1 MSKYDFDLI
10 TIGAGS
16 GGVRASRLSAG
27 YGGRVATIEESRV
40 GGTCVMRGCVP
51 KKLLVYGAHYAEHFE
66 DAAGFG
72 WTVGETSHDWSAL
85 IAAKDKELDR
95 LERIYHRM
103 FQDSGVNLIEGRG
116 VLADA
121 HTVEVDG
128 KTYTTEKILVAVGGW
143 PFIPDITGKEHAI
156 TSNEALDLKEL
167 PEKIL
172 IVGGGYIAL
181 EFAGIFNALGS
192 KVDVAIR
199 SGAILRGFDND
210 VSNTVS
216 EELEKKGISIHRDC
230 VLRSIEKL
238 ADGRLSVMV
247 DRGEELI
254 VDQVMY
260 ATGRSPNT
268 DGLGLENA
276 GVKVTKDGAIIVD
289 EWNRSSV
296 ENVFAVGDVTDRVNL
311 TPVAI
316 NEGRVFAE
324 TFFNN
329 NPLTLDYTN
338 IASAVFTQPTVATV
352 GLTEEQ
358 AREQHKVKIF
368 ISRFRAMKH
377 TLSGR
382 DERIMMKLVV
392 DKDTDKVLGCHMVG
406 DEAPEII
413 QGLAVALKCGATK
426 AQFDATIGIHPTA
439 AEEFVTMRDAVPDS
453 TEV

>member
-116 VLADA
+116 MLADA

-358 AREQHKVKIF
+358 AREKHKVKIF

>member
-358 AREQHKVKIF
+358 AREKHKVKIF

-439 AEEFVTMRDAVPDS
+439 AE
-453 TEV
+453 

>member
-16 GGVRASRLSAG
+16 GGARASRLSAG